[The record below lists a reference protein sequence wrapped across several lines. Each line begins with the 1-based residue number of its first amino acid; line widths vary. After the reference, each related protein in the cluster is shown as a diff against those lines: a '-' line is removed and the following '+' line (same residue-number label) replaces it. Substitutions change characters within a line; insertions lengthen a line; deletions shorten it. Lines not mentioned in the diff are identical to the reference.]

1 MNRTEFELA
10 FRTLP
15 FLDAHADLPAGILPV
30 RPGRLLVW
38 EPEALDRIFR
48 DDKRLRH
55 PGSRSLNPLL
65 GPKSL
70 LWADGDRHAAYRRV
84 LGTPLRGRHLAHYH
98 DMITEVTGDAVEKL
112 VPGKTFVLADWTR
125 QVALNIVSRIVLGGA
140 DETALTAFTQWI
152 DRALGSRR
160 RTLAYRLL
168 RGKLPG
174 SGEHLDS
181 ALVRVA
187 KSTSDAHSL
196 VALML
201 APGNP
206 IGRIDDG
213 ELRDQI
219 VSLLFAG
226 HETTASATAWTLYQ
240 LTRRPRLRQDVL
252 SELDTGGNASDPG
265 RVPLL
270 QAVIQEVLRLSPPV
284 EVAGNRLLTEE
295 TELLGHRC
303 PAGTVVTP
311 AIYLAHHRS
320 GLFPRPHRFDP
331 GRFLDRKGTPDG
343 YLPFGGG
350 TRYCLGSQLGQLEIR
365 MITAALVR
373 RRTLRVVNPRA
384 GKPALRGH
392 AMAPSNRLRVEV
404 LN

>member
-15 FLDAHADLPAGILPV
+15 FLDAHADLPNGVLPI
-30 RPGRLLVW
+30 RPGRLMVW
-38 EPEALDRIFR
+38 EPQALDEIFR
-48 DDKRLRH
+48 ADRGLRH
-55 PGSRSLNPLL
+55 PGSRSLGPLL

-70 LWADGDRHAAYRRV
+70 LWADGERHAAYRRV
-84 LGTPLRGRHLAHYH
+84 LGTPLRGRNLARYH
-98 DMITEVTGDAVEKL
+98 GMITEVVDDAVGKL
-112 VPGKTFVLADWTR
+112 VPGKTFALADWTR
-125 QVALNIVSRIVLGGA
+125 QVALDIVARIIVGSADRTVLA
-140 DETALTAFTQWI
+140 AFTRWI

-160 RTLAYRLL
+160 RTLAYRVL
-168 RGKLPG
+168 RGSLPE
-174 SGEHLDS
+174 SGEDLDR
-181 ALVRVA
+181 ALVRLA
-187 KSTSDAHSL
+187 KSTSDPHSL

-201 APGNP
+201 APDNP

-226 HETTASATAWTLYQ
+226 HETTASATAWTLFQ
-240 LTRRPRLRQDVL
+240 LTENPRLREGVL
-252 SELDTGGNASDPG
+252 SELDTAGNASDPAE
-265 RVPLL
+265 VPLL

-284 EVAGNRLLTEE
+284 EVAGNRMLTEE

-320 GLFPRPHRFDP
+320 DVFPQPRRFDPHRFL
-331 GRFLDRKGTPDG
+331 GRKGTPAG

-350 TRYCLGSQLGQLEIR
+350 TRFCLGSQLGQLEIR
-365 MITAALVR
+365 MITAAVLR
-373 RRTLRVVNPRA
+373 RRTLRCVNPRA

-392 AMAPSNRLRVEV
+392 AMAPSNRLRMRVV
-404 LN
+404 A

>member
-1 MNRTEFELA
+1 MNRTEFQLA

-15 FLDAHADLPAGILPV
+15 FLDANADLPDGMLPI

-38 EPEALDRIFR
+38 QPEAMDQIFR
-48 DDKRLRH
+48 GDRDLRH
-55 PGSRSLNPLL
+55 PGSRSLGPLL

-70 LWADGDRHAAYRRV
+70 LWADGERHAAYRRV
-84 LGTPLRGRHLAHYH
+84 LGNPLRGRNLTRYH
-98 DMITEVTGDAVEKL
+98 GVITDVVDKAVEKL
-112 VPGKTFVLADWTR
+112 VPGKVFSLAHWTR
-125 QVALNIVSRIVLGGA
+125 QVALDIVARIILGSA
-140 DETALTAFTQWI
+140 DQEALKAFTRWI
-152 DRALGSRR
+152 DQALGSRR
-160 RTLAYRLL
+160 RTLAYRVL
-168 RGKLPG
+168 RGALPT
-174 SGEHLDS
+174 SGTELDS
-181 ALVRVA
+181 SLVDIAR
-187 KSTSDAHSL
+187 STSDDQSL

-206 IGRIDDG
+206 IGDIGDG

-226 HETTASATAWTLYQ
+226 HETTASATAWTLYW
-240 LTRRPRLRQDVL
+240 LARRPDLRRAVL
-252 SELDTGGNASDPG
+252 SELDDGGDASDPG

-284 EVAGNRLLTEE
+284 EVAGNRELRED
-295 TELLGHRC
+295 TELLGRTC

-320 GLFPRPHRFDP
+320 EVFPHPHRFDP
-331 GRFLDRKGTPDG
+331 SRFLGRKGAPEG

-365 MITAALVR
+365 MITAALLR
-373 RRTLRVVNPRA
+373 RRELRCVNPRA

-392 AMAPSNRLRVEV
+392 AMAPSVRLRMEV
-404 LN
+404 LA